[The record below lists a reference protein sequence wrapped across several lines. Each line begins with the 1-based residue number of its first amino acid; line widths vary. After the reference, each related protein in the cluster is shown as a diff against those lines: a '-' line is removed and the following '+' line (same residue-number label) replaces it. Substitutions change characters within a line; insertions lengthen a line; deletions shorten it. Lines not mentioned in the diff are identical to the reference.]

1 MSEPPRMGMISA
13 ALVLTVTVSAN
24 AQQPSEKSIEAVKTS
39 MQQAGRDARKAAQQA
54 KDAIGLALKAAE
66 SARNEASKQA
76 TETAQRL
83 ASDAEAAAKR
93 AEDKVIAANKAAA
106 AAGNE
111 VAQKAEEAANK
122 AVAAT
127 KEAAQKREGSR
138 GYRCQVQCSSGQEGR
153 GRCQRCDD
161 EGSGSGNQCDSC
173 GKRCRKGDMGEG
185 HEQIAKQES

>member
-1 MSEPPRMGMISA
+1 MAPTPADKCLPVQNNDLAESKGDQVMKMKIATCLILA
-13 ALVLTVTVSAN
+13 ASVLTVTVNAN
-24 AQQPSEKSIEAVKTS
+24 EQQPSEKSIEAAKTS
-39 MQQAGRDARKAAQQA
+39 MQQAGRDGRKAAQQA

-66 SARNEASKQA
+66 SAGNEASKQA
-76 TETAQRL
+76 TEIAQQL

-127 KEAAQKREGSR
+127 KEAAQKAAAEAVTNATRAANDAARETWEKGTSKSPSR
-138 GYRCQVQCSSGQEGR
+138 S
-153 GRCQRCDD
+153 
-161 EGSGSGNQCDSC
+161 
-173 GKRCRKGDMGEG
+173 
-185 HEQIAKQES
+185 